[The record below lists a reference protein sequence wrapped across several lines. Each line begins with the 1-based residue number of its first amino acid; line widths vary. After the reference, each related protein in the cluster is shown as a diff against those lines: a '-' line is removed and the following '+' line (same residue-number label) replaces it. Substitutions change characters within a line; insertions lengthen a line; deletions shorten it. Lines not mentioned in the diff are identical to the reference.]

1 MHSNVV
7 TEVVEYRKCFVVG
20 VKFFFFGVVDK
31 EVDEIFDHLCLKHK
45 LRNLLFAE
53 NKDT

>member
-7 TEVVEYRKCFVVG
+7 TKILEYRKRFVVG
-20 VKFFFFGVVDK
+20 VEFLLFGVVDK